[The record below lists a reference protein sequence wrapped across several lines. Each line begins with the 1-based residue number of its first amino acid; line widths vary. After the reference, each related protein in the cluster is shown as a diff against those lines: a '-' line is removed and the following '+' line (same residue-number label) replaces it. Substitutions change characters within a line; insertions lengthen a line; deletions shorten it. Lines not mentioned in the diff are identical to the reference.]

1 MWYDLFPLHFSKE
14 ELAYLAQLQGK
25 RLAGIHYLIWKNL
38 SQRGGE
44 FQALDWVVLDFE
56 DGSILPFTA
65 GEHSDA
71 LRIMPLDLDAE
82 TQRVELQ
89 FRGQVA
95 LEWADVSG
103 GTVWAEAMGLPLQSI
118 QTMEGPD
125 GTIQNNE
132 IQLDFGGVI
141 MEIALNEEGLLVR
154 KR

>member
-1 MWYDLFPLHFSKE
+1 MWYELFPLHFSKE
-14 ELAYLAQLQGK
+14 ELDYLAQLQGK
-25 RLAGIHYLIWKNL
+25 RLSQVHYLIWKNL
-38 SQRGGE
+38 SQGGNQ

-56 DGSILPFTA
+56 DGSTLPFTA

-71 LRIMPLDLDAE
+71 IRILPLDLDEE
-82 TQRVELQ
+82 TQKVEIQ

-95 LEWADVSG
+95 LDWADVSG
-103 GTVWAEAMGLPLQSI
+103 GTVWSAAVGRPLVSL
-118 QTMEGPD
+118 QTLEGPD